1 MEQEIPISKSLMKA
15 VSEETRMA
23 ILRSL
28 ERRPMTASEVS
39 RALGKHVT
47 TIAEHMAI
55 LESSELVERNRRP
68 GRKWVYYS
76 LTKRAD
82 ELLHPKDYY
91 KYVVILTAAIVL
103 MSGTLF
109 ASSKAMPGDILYP
122 VKRSMEGVRVAA
134 AGSGMQRTLV
144 HLEIADE
151 RLNEAKAAAAK
162 NDTAAVRSVTADYR
176 RELDSARHEAEK
188 STEATANPA
197 DERSKSALEALDEST
212 SRQITMLEN
221 IVRRYHGAAGEDIGS
236 ALNHTREV
244 HEDIDRELSEH
255 SGQPGHE

>member
-15 VSEETRMA
+15 VSEETRTA

-39 RALGKHVT
+39 RVLGKHVT

-82 ELLHPKDYY
+82 ELLHPKNYY

-109 ASSKAMPGDILYP
+109 ASSKAMPGDILYQ

-134 AGSGMQRTLV
+134 AGSETDRAMV
-144 HLEIADE
+144 HLQLAEE
-151 RLNEAKAAAAK
+151 RLKEAKHVAER
-162 NDTAAVRSVTADYR
+162 NDTAAVTQATNEYMQDLEHAKLEIEGAR
-176 RELDSARHEAEK
+176 RKGWKVR
-188 STEATANPA
+188 PA
-197 DERSKSALEALDEST
+197 VEALDEST
-212 SRQITMLEN
+212 SKHITALEN
-221 IVRRYHGAAGEDIGS
+221 IARRGHGASEEISA
-236 ALNHTREV
+236 ALNYTRGLHQEMD
-244 HEDIDRELSEH
+244 EELGE
-255 SGQPGHE
+255 SGWD